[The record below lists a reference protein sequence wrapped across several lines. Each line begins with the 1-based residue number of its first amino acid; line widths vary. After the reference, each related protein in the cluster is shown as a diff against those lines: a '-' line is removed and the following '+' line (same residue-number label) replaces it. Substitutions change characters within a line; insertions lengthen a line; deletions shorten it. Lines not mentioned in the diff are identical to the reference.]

1 MHLRLT
7 ILATDRFD
15 VLTRFYRELTGWDAT
30 ADVPVYL
37 ELRPADGGTGIGV
50 YAREA
55 YVRNLA
61 GADVPADGVAPGA
74 ARPVELYL
82 DVADL
87 AGATA
92 RALAAGG
99 TALGGAEPRPWG
111 DAVQYVLDPDGNVVA
126 LAAPAG

>member
-1 MHLRLT
+1 MRLRLT

-15 VLTRFYRELTGWDAT
+15 ALTRFYRELTGWTAT

-37 ELRPADGGTGIGV
+37 ELRPGVDAPGIGV

-55 YVRNLA
+55 YGRNLA
-61 GADVPADGVAPGA
+61 GAPVAAGPAAVGA

-82 DVADL
+82 DVEDVA
-87 AGATA
+87 AATA

-99 TALGGAEPRPWG
+99 TTLGGTEPRPWG
-111 DAVQYVLDPDGNVVA
+111 DVVQYVLDPDGNVVA
-126 LAAPAG
+126 LAEAAT